1 MLITSPAIE
10 LLKLSGFS
18 PIITTASPRN
28 ADFLLHT
35 VGATHVLD
43 RNLSPD
49 ALQAEIRKITDKPI
63 TTIYDAAGTPETQVL
78 GYDLLASGGTLASVQ
93 PQPIPPEKVVPDKKA
108 FFMFGDLG
116 LPQNRKLGA
125 SLYSKLTELLAEGA
139 LKVRCGLLLLA
150 CMYAWDCGAD
160 DVSRSQRRSRSY
172 REVWA
177 RCRLLW
183 RDSARGSAA

>member
-1 MLITSPAIE
+1 MFADR
-10 LLKLSGFS
+10 KLSH
-18 PIITTASPRN
+18 PTAQALGLQPHHHHRILRN
-28 ADFLLHT
+28 AAFLKT

-43 RNLSPD
+43 RNLSQD
-49 ALQAEIRKITDKPI
+49 TLQAEIRKITDKPI

-93 PQPIPPEKVVPDKKA
+93 PSPIPPEKLVPDKKA

-139 LKVRCGLLLLA
+139 LKVRFGLCWA
-150 CMYAWDCGAD
+150 
-160 DVSRSQRRSRSY
+160 SRLRRI
-172 REVWA
+172 A
-177 RCRLLW
+177 R
-183 RDSARGSAA
+183 AR